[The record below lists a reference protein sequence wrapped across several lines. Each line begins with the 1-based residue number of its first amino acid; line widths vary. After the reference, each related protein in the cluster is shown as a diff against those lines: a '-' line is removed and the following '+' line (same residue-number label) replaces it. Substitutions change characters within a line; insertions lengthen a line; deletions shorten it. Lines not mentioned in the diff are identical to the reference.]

1 MLKIVLN
8 DDKDLVDETN
18 RQLAEMKE
26 KNGKQYCPCGLT
38 QTDDMVCIC
47 KAFREQNYAGE
58 CNCGKYK
65 KIEVD

>member
-18 RQLAEMKE
+18 CQLAEMKE
-26 KNGKQYCPCGLT
+26 KYGKQYCPCGLT

-47 KAFREQNYAGE
+47 KAFREQHYAGE
-58 CNCGKYK
+58 CNRGKYK